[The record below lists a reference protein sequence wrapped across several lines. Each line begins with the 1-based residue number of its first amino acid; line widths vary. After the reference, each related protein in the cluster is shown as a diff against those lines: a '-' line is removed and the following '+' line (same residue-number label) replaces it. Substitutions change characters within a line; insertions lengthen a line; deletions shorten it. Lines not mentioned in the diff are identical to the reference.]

1 MTTNILLYK
10 KMYNRNKYFIIQ
22 EDYNKNTYCYYI
34 RRRII
39 ETNISLYKK
48 MYNEMFVCF
57 YYTRR
62 SIIKILIG
70 IIQED
75 V

>member
-1 MTTNILLYK
+1 MKCLFLLYK
-10 KMYNRNKYFIIQ
+10 KMYNDNKYFH
-22 EDYNKNTYCYYI
+22 YT

-48 MYNEMFVCF
+48 MYNEMFV
-57 YYTRR
+57 
-62 SIIKILIG
+62 S